1 MPWVPRSLS
10 CSGWNPSP
18 TRGVEQVPPTLGP
31 LRGCRV
37 PGEPWSVELELP
49 SQVLEHFL
57 LLQLCLH
64 PSSPPPCALGKG
76 LGAGASWEWQHSIL
90 EFWQWR

>member
-18 TRGVEQVPPTLGP
+18 TRGMEQVPPTLGS

-49 SQVLEHFL
+49 SQVMEHFL